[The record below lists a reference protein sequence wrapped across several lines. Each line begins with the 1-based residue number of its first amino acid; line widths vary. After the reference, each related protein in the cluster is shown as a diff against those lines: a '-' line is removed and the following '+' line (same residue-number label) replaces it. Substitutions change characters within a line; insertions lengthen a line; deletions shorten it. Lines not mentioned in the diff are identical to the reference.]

1 MLKYWVMYALKISC
15 ILLALTVNCLQCRW
29 CFSFS
34 FFMCILKMKENFQ
47 LTFDNWIHSYKSLLL
62 CFYLRDIK
70 SPVKL
75 RWWLLLPPLSSWTCY
90 CIEEQHGCVFHK
102 GNRGMCLHR
111 FPPEQKNMGSF
122 LSMLSRERDLL
133 RIIFCLAGIFRKLF
147 WVELLSSMQ

>member
-70 SPVKL
+70 SPMKL

-90 CIEEQHGCVFHK
+90 CIEEQHGCGFTREIEECACVGFLLNKRIWGVF
-102 GNRGMCLHR
+102 C
-111 FPPEQKNMGSF
+111 Q
-122 LSMLSRERDLL
+122 
-133 RIIFCLAGIFRKLF
+133 CLAEREICYVSPSVSLGSLGSYF
-147 WVELLSSMQ
+147 E